1 MTGMVA
7 RKAPVVCVD
16 GPSGAGKGT
25 LAQSL
30 AEALGWNLLDSGAL
44 YRVVGLACLS
54 AGVPLDQAQRV
65 AVVARSLDVTF
76 QPSAEGVSV
85 WLSGQNVTR
94 EIRSEEGGISAS
106 TVAALPEVREALLLR
121 QRELARLPGLV
132 ADGRDMGTVVFPSAE
147 LKIFLTASAEARAE
161 RRYHQLQG
169 RGESV
174 SLPRLLAAIIERDAR
189 DESRSASPLVP
200 ADDAIVLDSTALSA
214 SEVLSRVC
222 ELANAREI
230 MGEASEKR
238 LDSAEASR
246 Q

>member
-1 MTGMVA
+1 MV
-7 RKAPVVCVD
+7 PVICVD
-16 GPSGAGKGT
+16 GPSGSGKGT
-25 LAQSL
+25 LAQRL
-30 AEALGWNLLDSGAL
+30 ASHLGFHLLDSGAL
-44 YRVVGLACLS
+44 YRIVGFA
-54 AGVPLDQAQRV
+54 ALDQGV
-65 AVVARSLDVTF
+65 AWDDEPSVTQIARDLDVSFVTTDLGVRVNYCGRDVTE
-76 QPSAEGVSV
+76 PVRSVRGGEGASA
-85 WLSGQNVTR
+85 
-94 EIRSEEGGISAS
+94 
-106 TVAALPEVREALLLR
+106 VAAIPSVRDALLTR
-121 QRELARLPGLV
+121 QRELAMAPGLV
-132 ADGRDMGTVVFPSAE
+132 ADGRDMGTVVFPSAD

-161 RRYHQLQG
+161 RRFHQLQG

-174 SLPRLLAAIIERDAR
+174 SLPRLLAAIRERDAR

-214 SEVLSRVC
+214 GEVLSRVC